1 MRGKLTSQNSSGTG
15 KVVTPILQVGTLS
28 DKEVE
33 DFTQGHAGNL

>member
-1 MRGKLTSQNSSGTG
+1 MG
-15 KVVTPILQVGTLS
+15 KVVTPIWQVGTLL